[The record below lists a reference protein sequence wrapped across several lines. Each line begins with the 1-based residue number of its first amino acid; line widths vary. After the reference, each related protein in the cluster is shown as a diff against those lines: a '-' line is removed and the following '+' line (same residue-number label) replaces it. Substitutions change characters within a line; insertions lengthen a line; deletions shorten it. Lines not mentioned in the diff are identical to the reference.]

1 MIDKSFI
8 YARKS
13 SEDKSRQIQSIN
25 DQLRELRKII
35 NERDDIPPV
44 VGEPFTE
51 EKTAKISGVRVK
63 FYEMLRRIESGEAN
77 TILVWKADRLARNG
91 GDGGKIIEMVDNGI
105 VKKIITPT
113 NIFDKQNSFMLWV
126 EFMSSTKVS
135 KDISDGAKRGLKT
148 KVEKGDYPNQAPLG
162 YRNTP
167 NLLKGTRKI
176 EVDNKRWDLCRKWWE
191 LMITGLYSVE
201 KSLEEINKMGLTG
214 KKGNPISRTV
224 AYKFFRDIFYT
235 GNFEYSGV
243 VSPGNH
249 KPMVTMA
256 EWVKVQQILD
266 IKSKRRM
273 DSQDFAYEKTFQGML
288 KCGECGASITLEKH
302 LKHYKNG
309 TSQIFWYYRCTKKCG
324 SCSQPYLDARYF
336 DLQIKGYISRL
347 ELNPMFGSWI
357 KKVLKR
363 RNIQEFNF
371 ERKQQ
376 EIKTKKLSA
385 LTDQKEKLYGMKIE
399 GLYSEEEYQAKKKCL
414 LIEETHLRESLQKPQ
429 TSYWESVIEN
439 TIDFASAVSNLFENG
454 DIYTRQLVLRILGSN
469 LILKD
474 KRVEIEAKKAFVFLK
489 DAQNGISKENLWL
502 EPNKIPELRPD
513 MAFVFKKSSTV
524 PRRGLEPPRIY

>member
-176 EVDNKRWDLCRKWWE
+176 EVDNKRW
-191 LMITGLYSVE
+191 
-201 KSLEEINKMGLTG
+201 
-214 KKGNPISRTV
+214 
-224 AYKFFRDIFYT
+224 DIFYT